1 MNDTSMREPRGPS
14 KAFTMS
20 VGRGI
25 SIDGSAMSS
34 TATPVSPVYAGRGV
48 AVHARAADDEHR
60 RVMENAQRPY
70 EQYLV
75 IAMLFL
81 LNLALYIFILL

>member
-25 SIDGSAMSS
+25 SIDSSAMSS
-34 TATPVSPVYAGRGV
+34 TSTPVYAGRGV